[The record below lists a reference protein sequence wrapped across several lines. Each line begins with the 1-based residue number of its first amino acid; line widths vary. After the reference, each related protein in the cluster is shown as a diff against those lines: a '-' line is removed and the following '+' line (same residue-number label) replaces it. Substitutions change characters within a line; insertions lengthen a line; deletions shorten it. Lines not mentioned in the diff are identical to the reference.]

1 MLLTNEDDY
10 DRIVR
15 IGQSIL
21 TLHQE
26 KEWKHKTRSNYAYYR
41 IESVYYAMEELEMVL
56 VSWKR
61 IAQHNLNEQ
70 NDLAL
75 TNTVWQQKYCKLK
88 KAKKNY
94 NQIFKQSEIVSH
106 CISSLI
112 NLKSLLRKHFT
123 DSLMHVFPR
132 HIPVEV
138 NGK

>member
-1 MLLTNEDDY
+1 MLLTNDDDY

-61 IAQHNLNEQ
+61 IAQHNLKEH
-70 NDLAL
+70 NDLL
-75 TNTVWQQKYCKLK
+75 LSNTVAKEKYCKLK

-94 NQIFKQSEIVSH
+94 NQIFKRSEIVSH
-106 CISSLI
+106 CINSLI

-123 DSLMHVFPR
+123 DSLMQVFPC

-138 NGK
+138 NVK